1 MTKTITM
8 TDLLKKPKQ
17 IKEGVRQGFS
27 FVVLVNKEPLFD
39 IKPHV
44 TDKSKSTKFADR
56 PTLPLKNLPDTLTKR
71 DIYEKYGA

>member
-27 FVVLVNKEPLFD
+27 FVVMVNKEPLFD

-44 TDKSKSTKFADR
+44 KDKTKTTKFADR
-56 PTLPLKNLPDTLTKR
+56 PTAKLNVPDTLTKR